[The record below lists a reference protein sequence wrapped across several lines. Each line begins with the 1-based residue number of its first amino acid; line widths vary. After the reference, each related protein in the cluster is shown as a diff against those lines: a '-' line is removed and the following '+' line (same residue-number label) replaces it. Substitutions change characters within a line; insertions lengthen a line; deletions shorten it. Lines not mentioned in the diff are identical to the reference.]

1 MGPQVQRLLMG
12 RVHRFRVSGLDLI
25 RMLMEIIR
33 DQLIIKDERR
43 SVMGWYILKLEDHV
57 SWKHE
62 LDCEIPSFSGWGGE
76 AWSPVHPSRVR
87 NKFARSRWQL
97 RKPLQL
103 YLEAKGQRESKKDF
117 FSPLSP
123 FL

>member
-12 RVHRFRVSGLDLI
+12 RVHEFRVPGLDLI

-33 DQLIIKDERR
+33 DQLIIKDEHR

-62 LDCEIPSFSGWGGE
+62 PDCEIPSFSG
-76 AWSPVHPSRVR
+76 
-87 NKFARSRWQL
+87 
-97 RKPLQL
+97 
-103 YLEAKGQRESKKDF
+103 
-117 FSPLSP
+117 
-123 FL
+123 